1 MNAGVAL
8 VRAYLQLNGYFT
20 HSEIPVIREEGKGE
34 YRMVTDIDVLA
45 LRFPRA
51 RTLISRG
58 EPGPAD
64 DLTFEVDERLDVPVD
79 CMDLIIAEV
88 KEGRPRL
95 NPALRSRETLTTA
108 LARLG
113 LSSHEGLD
121 AVVKGLQKRGEART
135 EAAAGVPCRIR
146 VMAFGSGN
154 PTERIGYQVFRMDRV
169 ARFLR
174 RHLRQ
179 HRDVFWAVELA
190 DPAMGVLH
198 LLEKLEREGGPG
210 VG

>member
-51 RTLISRG
+51 ASLVSRG
-58 EPGPAD
+58 EPGASD
-64 DLTFEVDERLDVPVD
+64 DLVLEVDPELGVPSD
-79 CMDLIIAEV
+79 CMDLIIGEV
-88 KEGRPRL
+88 KEGRPRV

-113 LSSHEGLD
+113 LTSHRQAESL
-121 AVVKGLQKRGEART
+121 VKGLQKKGEVRI
-135 EAAAGVPCRIR
+135 EAGGRVPCRIR
-146 VMAFGSGN
+146 LMAFGGGS
-154 PTERIGYQVFRMDRV
+154 PVDRIGYRVFQLRRV
-169 ARFLR
+169 ARFVRSHLR
-174 RHLRQ
+174 RYEDVLR
-179 HRDVFWAVELA
+179 AVELA
-190 DPAMGVLH
+190 DPALGVLH
-198 LLEKLEREGGPG
+198 LLEKLKAEGED
-210 VG
+210 